1 MNISELLVGN
11 IQDEEFDVDCEASSL
26 SGVCTVAEFLEKYQS
41 KCTSFDEEAFKKQLD
56 YLDKVLK
63 V

>member
-11 IQDEEFDVDCEASSL
+11 IQDDEQEVCEASSL
-26 SGVCTVAEFLEKYQS
+26 SDVCTVAEFLEKYQS
-41 KCTSFDEEAFKKQLD
+41 KCVSFDEEAFKKQLE
-56 YLDKVLK
+56 YLDSVLK

>member
-11 IQDEEFDVDCEASSL
+11 ISDDEMENAEASSL
-26 SGVCTVAEFLEKYQS
+26 SSVCTVAEFLEKYQS
-41 KCTSFDEEAFKKQLD
+41 KCISFDEEAFKKQLEYMD
-56 YLDKVLK
+56 SVLK

>member
-41 KCTSFDEEAFKKQLD
+41 KCTSFDE
-56 YLDKVLK
+56 
-63 V
+63 